1 MQPLQGMGEGFTRGW
16 AALALLLAGAACAES
31 QEPEPTPTKDPGGY
45 NMVEPVPDPARID
58 PEGEGF
64 TPGQWTKAAV
74 DGAAGI
80 SFAAP
85 GQEPVFRIYCHGRGG
100 LVFERLQ
107 KESIG
112 DVELMEVQAGTQV
125 TRLAVNEVESA
136 TPTLR
141 AIVPYNDDLLN
152 RLARPEGMLSIKASD
167 TAPLALPL
175 NAATAELVRACERP
189 ATSG

>member
-1 MQPLQGMGEGFTRGW
+1 MQPLQEKGEGFARYGV
-16 AALALLLAGAACAES
+16 ALVLLLAGAACAERE
-31 QEPEPTPTKDPGGY
+31 EPDPTPTSDTGGY
-45 NMVEPVPDPARID
+45 NMVAPVPDPAKID
-58 PEGEGF
+58 AEREGF

-125 TRLAVNEVESA
+125 TRLAVNEVESN
-136 TPTLR
+136 TRRST
-141 AIVPYNDDLLN
+141 
-152 RLARPEGMLSIKASD
+152 G
-167 TAPLALPL
+167 
-175 NAATAELVRACERP
+175 
-189 ATSG
+189 